1 MTAAVC
7 NSRPKTSSDCH
18 DQFLPLL
25 PHIQEQASFAF
36 RTQPP
41 ELREELIAEVVANAY
56 VAFKR
61 LVDRGLS
68 HLAYATPLAKF
79 AITKAK
85 AGYRVGT
92 KLNVRDISSPYA
104 QQRKGF
110 TVGRLDRFDARKGE
124 WREVVVE
131 DRKAGPADTAA
142 ARLDIA
148 DWLAGLPKQKRRVA
162 ETLARGETTK
172 AAARKFRLSPG
183 RISQMRRELERGWQ
197 GFQGQAVFA

>member
-1 MTAAVC
+1 MRPNVR
-7 NSRPKTSSDCH
+7 NPHPKTSSDCS

-25 PHIQEQASFAF
+25 PRIREHANFAF

-41 ELREELIAEVVANAY
+41 EYREELVAEVVANAF

-61 LVDRGLS
+61 LVKRGLS
-68 HLAYATPLAKF
+68 HVAFATPLAKF
-79 AITKAK
+79 AIRKVR

-92 KLNVRDISSPYA
+92 KLNVRDVTSEYA

-142 ARLDIA
+142 ARMDIA
-148 DWLAGLPKQKRRVA
+148 EWLAGLPKQKRRVA
-162 ETLARGETTK
+162 ETLATGETTK
-172 AAARKFRLSPG
+172 AAARKFHLSPG
-183 RISQMRRELERGWQ
+183 RISQLRRELERGWQ